1 VKVGRNEACPCGSGR
16 KVKHCCG
23 VEGVRDRVRRRDGAA
38 AELFDL
44 AFHFPRYRPLTA
56 NFDAW
61 AQGAPEQP
69 SCESVG
75 EGLARL
81 DRRERKRIVGG
92 FQREFP
98 AQWTE
103 IVADFGDEAL
113 AGEIVLAGA
122 VVVGV
127 SERLQPLDQDVL
139 DLLEYDENARTP
151 IEALALTIDGG
162 DLWSVIESAQ
172 AADAL
177 DRVFSERAAGRVLA
191 DEADRLATGWHDQRL
206 SILIGRLR
214 ARLPVPEYPVAS
226 DALLQACDRFDS
238 DTVFARKLRAEL
250 LQDSLPRVLFA
261 AAAAA

>member
-23 VEGVRDRVRRRDGAA
+23 VDGVRDRVRRRDGAA

-44 AFHFPRYRPLTA
+44 AFHFPRYRPTTA
-56 NFDAW
+56 KFDAW

-69 SCESVG
+69 SRESVG

-113 AGEIVLAGA
+113 AGEVVLAGA
-122 VVVGV
+122 VVAGV
-127 SERLQPLDQDVL
+127 SEQLRPLDEDVL

-177 DRVFSERAAGRVLA
+177 DKVSERAAHRLLA
-191 DEADRLATGWHDQRL
+191 DEADRLATDWHDQRL

-238 DTVFARKLRAEL
+238 DAAFARQLRAEL
-250 LQDSLPRVLFA
+250 LLDSLPRLFFA